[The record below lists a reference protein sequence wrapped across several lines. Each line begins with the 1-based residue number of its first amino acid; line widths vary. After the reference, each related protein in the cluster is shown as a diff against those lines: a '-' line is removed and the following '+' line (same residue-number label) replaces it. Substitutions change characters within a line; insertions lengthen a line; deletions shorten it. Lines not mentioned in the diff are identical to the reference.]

1 MSRFE
6 VHCCNHASTSK
17 GDPLWPKAAQLL
29 NERQKFWWILELNQ
43 KNKKRVHRGM
53 FKTMECSFRR
63 SNVSMR
69 MLDCSLFLKKEKEME
84 PEGKKRK
91 VEVSEVDVKSP
102 AQSFDSETGTVRAVR
117 WSRVY
122 KETKCAINCC
132 KVTLLTYLLFKRS
145 SFSLSVCFVAVQ
157 RSCARAH

>member
-1 MSRFE
+1 
-6 VHCCNHASTSK
+6 
-17 GDPLWPKAAQLL
+17 
-29 NERQKFWWILELNQ
+29 
-43 KNKKRVHRGM
+43 
-53 FKTMECSFRR
+53 
-63 SNVSMR
+63 
-69 MLDCSLFLKKEKEME
+69 ME

-122 KETKCAINCC
+122 KQTKCVQLIVA
-132 KVTLLTYLLFKRS
+132 S
-145 SFSLSVCFVAVQ
+145 HFSHIYYSNVLPFLCSVCFVAVQ